1 MVLFSRN
8 LIRLVASYQTGMALY
23 MLPLVEL
30 AGPRM
35 TSTSR
40 CCIDLNWPTSFRQL
54 VETNHTMWTAWRC
67 QESVEV
73 GLSRLPHVFATLR
86 TPSGSSSWTRHLLS
100 ERATVEAPGAPNSL
114 DQWFRL
120 RLQGRCTTD
129 AMDGAA
135 ANGHL
140 AMVQYLHL
148 HTTAGCT
155 SSTVDK
161 AIEHNHVHVAQ
172 WLVDRQLVQNYN
184 SRHSMFA
191 AAANGNLKALEW
203 LMSTR
208 MAYMASRRG
217 YVDVVAYLQ
226 QLQPEV
232 QVDLISLDFAAAT
245 GHLSMVKWLL
255 THRPAAG

>member
-1 MVLFSRN
+1 
-8 LIRLVASYQTGMALY
+8 
-23 MLPLVEL
+23 
-30 AGPRM
+30 
-35 TSTSR
+35 
-40 CCIDLNWPTSFRQL
+40 
-54 VETNHTMWTAWRC
+54 
-67 QESVEV
+67 
-73 GLSRLPHVFATLR
+73 
-86 TPSGSSSWTRHLLS
+86 
-100 ERATVEAPGAPNSL
+100 
-114 DQWFRL
+114 
-120 RLQGRCTTD
+120 
-129 AMDGAA
+129 MDGAA

-203 LMSTR
+203 LMSIR

-255 THRPAAG
+255 THRPAAGCVVRCDYRRPRHHSSHSSHGSWRCIVCSLSRASQ